1 VTTERERL
9 DKTTADTAAA
19 IAHASAGMSVVEVT
33 ALVTLFNQMLQGS
46 TASILAAM
54 AANSAAASER
64 WQKHEADHAADLAD
78 ATRRI
83 TDHFALHEARMKAID
98 KRIDESG
105 NLLTDH
111 LDKEREE
118 DVRMEARVKPI
129 TRSVGWLVDHWKEL
143 ALLLLG
149 IATLINLILN
159 SLQVV
164 YIDPHVHV

>member
-1 VTTERERL
+1 VSDGTDHL

-19 IAHASAGMSVVEVT
+19 IAHASPGMSVVEVT

-78 ATRRI
+78 NTRRI
-83 TDHFALHEARMKAID
+83 TDHFALHENRIKGLD
-98 KRIDESG
+98 TRIDS
-105 NLLTDH
+105 TDETVQGI
-111 LDKEREE
+111 LDKEHDD
-118 DVRMEARVKPI
+118 DVRMDARVRPI
-129 TRSVGWLVDHWKEL
+129 TRSAQWLTDHWKDV

-149 IATLINLILN
+149 LAAIVNVILN
-159 SLQVV
+159 SMQVWF
-164 YIDPHVHV
+164 IDPHLQ